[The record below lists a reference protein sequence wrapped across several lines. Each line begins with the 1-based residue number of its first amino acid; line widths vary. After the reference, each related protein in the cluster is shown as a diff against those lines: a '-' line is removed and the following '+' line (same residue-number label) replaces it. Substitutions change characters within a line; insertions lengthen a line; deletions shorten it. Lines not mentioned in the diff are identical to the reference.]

1 MMVLQ
6 CRVILHLLDL
16 RLPVIDIE
24 VSSMFIDIE
33 VSSMFIDIEVSSM
46 LIDIEVS
53 SMSML
58 PVYSVVIFSGICR
71 FI

>member
-46 LIDIEVS
+46 S
-53 SMSML
+53 KL
-58 PVYSVVIFSGICR
+58 PVYSVVILSGICR

>member
-33 VSSMFIDIEVSSM
+33 VSSMSK
-46 LIDIEVS
+46 
-53 SMSML
+53 L
-58 PVYSVVIFSGICR
+58 PVYSVVILSGICR